1 VEKDIYQV
9 ALCWRNSKTKREK
22 NKNKRWCFLKSE
34 CADHDGSESI
44 VIEKETTV
52 TVSIPTC
59 KTHTL
64 CVCNMCSRMG
74 GINVLEESRLEI
86 SFRVCFYLIDLCVFC
101 FPTHIV
107 GGQKQKQNQM
117 EGGIRQGDPQTW
129 PFRNDP
135 LPSIPGLDN
144 SRKKF
149 LDWGIGGETMLSAP
163 AEVISLN
170 FCCLFRIDL
179 VFPMSDNQLK

>member
-1 VEKDIYQV
+1 MRVQYVFQDGGDQCPGRKST
-9 ALCWRNSKTKREK
+9 RNLFS
-22 NKNKRWCFLKSE
+22 C
-34 CADHDGSESI
+34 
-44 VIEKETTV
+44 
-52 TVSIPTC
+52 
-59 KTHTL
+59 
-64 CVCNMCSRMG
+64 
-74 GINVLEESRLEI
+74 
-86 SFRVCFYLIDLCVFC
+86 VCFYLIDLCVFC